1 MIVYY
6 IQEKIMMIGE
16 MMLSKT
22 DRATKTLP

>member
-16 MMLSKT
+16 IMLSKT